1 MTEHP
6 GMEMEPEERSL
17 EAPNK
22 DAKTWAMVS
31 HLAAFAFVTCI
42 PFANLIGPLIVWLIK
57 RQDHPFVDDQGKES
71 VNFQLTIT
79 IVGIALMVL
88 FFIPVI
94 GQLLSLIVGPVLTI
108 AVIVL
113 VIMGAVA
120 ANRGELY
127 RYPVN
132 LRLLK

>member
-6 GMEMEPEERSL
+6 GMEMGPEERTL
-17 EAPNK
+17 EAPDK
-22 DAKTWAMVS
+22 DAKMWAMIC
-31 HLAAFAFVTCI
+31 HLAAFAFITCI
-42 PFANLIGPLIVWLIK
+42 PFANLIGPVIIWLIK
-57 RQDHPFVDDQGKES
+57 RQDHPFIDDQGKES
-71 VNFQLTIT
+71 VNFQLSVS
-79 IVGIALMVL
+79 IVGVALAIL
-88 FFIPVI
+88 GFIPVVGLI
-94 GQLLSLIVGPVLTI
+94 TIPVSLLLVV